1 MRATLSLCCWKGYNG
16 EKELENIGKKEEFT
30 MYIPKKRG
38 RDWPWI
44 AGAAPFLEEEI
55 MDTRQQACRFYCG
68 TFEGV

>member
-44 AGAAPFLEEEI
+44 AGAAPFL
-55 MDTRQQACRFYCG
+55 
-68 TFEGV
+68 